1 MRDSFIR
8 YRYTVRMDDM
18 NQYGFMHGGRLLTI
32 SDETGFLA
40 AHRHSGTDC
49 LTVAV
54 HRARF
59 YRPLQQDENLLF
71 EAQVG
76 LTGNTSL
83 WVPVRVLTQ
92 NHRHPAME
100 SVIVFVAVN
109 ESGRPQKVPGVVAET
124 TAEQQLQ
131 SRVRSLFEQ
140 VREKSCSNNHP
151 EICR

>member
-1 MRDSFIR
+1 
-8 YRYTVRMDDM
+8 M

-40 AHRHSGTDC
+40 AHKHTGTDC

-54 HRARF
+54 HHVRF
-59 YRPLQQDENLLF
+59 YRPLQQKETLLF

-92 NHRHPAME
+92 DHRQPAME
-100 SVIVFVAVN
+100 AVIVFVAVN
-109 ESGRPQKVPGVVAET
+109 ESRCPQKVSGVVAES

-131 SRVRSLFEQ
+131 SRVRALFEQ
-140 VREKSCSNNHP
+140 VRKKTGSNNLP